1 MLPPLH
7 PGAQSLR
14 NCRLQFG
21 KDLIKTSK
29 EQSFPSLGQ
38 SADAFLVVKYELTG
52 VQDRPKDVFQT
63 LFWTG

>member
-7 PGAQSLR
+7 PGAQSLW

-21 KDLIKTSK
+21 KDVIKTSK

-38 SADAFLVVKYELTG
+38 SADAFLVVKYELT
-52 VQDRPKDVFQT
+52 
-63 LFWTG
+63 